1 MVVLWRDGRGVVG
14 SAERRYVGGVAREG
28 RGCPLWLLLWLLL
41 LLLNDVLLLILLV
54 VLLVELLVLL
64 LLLSLLGHVI
74 RV

>member
-41 LLLNDVLLLILLV
+41 LLNDVLLLILLV